1 MYTRPLQA
9 RAIETERRFLDALN
23 MLLEKKCLSQLSID
37 EIAKTAGLDRGA
49 FLKRFG
55 SKKQAL
61 FILWERYRERA
72 FATAEM
78 LKAELPTFTNAM
90 EACVYISKHI
100 ERIQTTDFSVNRA
113 MHEDFLEKLHVNSET
128 K

>member
-37 EIAKTAGLDRGA
+37 AIAKTEGLDRGA

-72 FATAEM
+72 FSTAEM
-78 LKAELPTFTNAM
+78 IKAELPTFTNAM
-90 EACVYISKHI
+90 KACVYISKHI

-113 MHEDFLEKLHVNSET
+113 MHEDFLKKLHVN
-128 K
+128 